1 MTRRSVMWAAAAL
14 LGIVATAAIAWTA
27 SQIAGQRIGI
37 SSEPLSVANHLA
49 PAHKSRPPK
58 ARRPVHRPTK
68 HVEPAVTV
76 TQPTYTV
83 TQPAYTVSQ
92 PTYTPAPA
100 PTATASSAPTQQ
112 AHGGD
117 RADGGSSHGDD

>member
-49 PAHKSRPPK
+49 PSHRPARAKP
-58 ARRPVHRPTK
+58 RRPTHPPTK
-68 HVEPAVTV
+68 HVQPAVTV
-76 TQPTYTV
+76 TQPAYTV
-83 TQPAYTVSQ
+83 TQPAYTVTQ
-92 PTYTPAPA
+92 PAYTPAPA
-100 PTATASSAPTQQ
+100 TTATSSSAPTQR
-112 AHGGD
+112 GD
-117 RADGGSSHGDD
+117 HADGGSSHGDD